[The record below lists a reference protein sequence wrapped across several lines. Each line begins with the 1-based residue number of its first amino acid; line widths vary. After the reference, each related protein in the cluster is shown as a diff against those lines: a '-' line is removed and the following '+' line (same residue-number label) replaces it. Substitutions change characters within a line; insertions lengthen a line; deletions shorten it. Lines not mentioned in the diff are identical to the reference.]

1 MIGCTSGF
9 VRLHIGIAGSL
20 WWPKGTLRVRYP
32 ILRNARSDVGNRDV
46 PGPYSQNHAIM
57 CSIFYLFNVT
67 GLLPGTTYE
76 LTVVAVSQGGNVVA
90 RSQSSNSLQITTTVT
105 GNSTLCVHRCHV
117 TCGHTT
123 LLII

>member
-20 WWPKGTLRVRYP
+20 YGGPKGHSESDIRYSETP
-32 ILRNARSDVGNRDV
+32 GRMSVIGTFPARI
-46 PGPYSQNHAIM
+46 PKIM
-57 CSIFYLFNVT
+57 QCSIFYLFNVT

-117 TCGHTT
+117 TCGH
-123 LLII
+123 IF